1 MRLLDSFREELVV
14 YDDRIKKSRRCRE
27 MVYLLTA
34 LLAGVAV
41 LMLCLIARLGRK
53 SQALLAAT
61 LPWLINVVP
70 ALVVGSDHLLR
81 SVIFAAVASPL
92 VFALIWHMPIVR
104 VDEA

>member
-1 MRLLDSFREELVV
+1 
-14 YDDRIKKSRRCRE
+14 

-61 LPWLINVVP
+61 LPWLINVAP
-70 ALVVGSDHLLR
+70 ALAAGSDHLMR

-104 VDEA
+104 VDEV